1 MSNVYALCC
10 VRVCTRQPY
19 LKKIYMACVSVSE
32 RLRCVQDW
40 ARLWETLFSRRNWG
54 KVRSMKHQGQHSFK
68 QQRSQLTRSFLRQ
81 HWVHALTTYSQFVVD
96 KLQVVTGYWWVT
108 SPSLFFFFFFWN
120 KSQHFNMYI
129 SYHDSFLL
137 FNDKRRVS
145 VRHAFLKEMEAL
157 PQLVLALHIFF
168 YVRVMYIACIYF
180 SRSSCGNV
188 CVTVFLTFLLVLP
201 YLSLSLSFHLCEVTP
216 PLTCMYICKIGHC
229 IILCWYAT
237 LYHYV

>member
-108 SPSLFFFFFFWN
+108 SPSLFFFFFWN